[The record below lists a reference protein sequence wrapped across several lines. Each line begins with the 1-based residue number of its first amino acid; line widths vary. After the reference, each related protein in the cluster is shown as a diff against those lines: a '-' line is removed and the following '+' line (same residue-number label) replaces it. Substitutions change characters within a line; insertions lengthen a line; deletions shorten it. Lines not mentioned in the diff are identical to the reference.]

1 MKHIKTLITGGAG
14 FIGSRLARILLER
27 GHEVV
32 ILDNLSPQIH
42 GEIPHVTMPDG
53 VRFLRADVRDIG
65 AQAEIIS
72 AADAIFHLAAETGT
86 GQSMYQIEKY
96 VHVNELGTAKLLQ
109 VLSNCKRKPRKLILA
124 SSRSVYGEG
133 AYLDESTG
141 ALVRPRPRDIDQLVS
156 GEWGPRSKNTG
167 TTIRAVATPESFPFS
182 ADSVYAATKAAQ
194 ELMMIAAAP
203 GLGAVTNVFRFQN
216 VFGEGQSLQNPY
228 TGIISIFFNR
238 ARQGLDIPL
247 YEDGLPARDFIHVD
261 DVVRPLA
268 DALTAGL
275 ENGSTINL
283 GSGVPTTIREL
294 AEKLCATA
302 GFSVPIEVSGQ
313 YRVGDI
319 RQCWADLTLAKTL
332 LGFTPSVSLEQG
344 LERFTT
350 WARQQPRYSDN
361 SAKALSELK
370 AKGLSS

>member
-1 MKHIKTLITGGAG
+1 MKTVITGGAG
-14 FIGSRLARILLER
+14 FIGSRLAGVLLER

-42 GEIPHVTMPDG
+42 GEIPQVSLPDG
-53 VRFLRADVRDIG
+53 TRYLRADIRDIE
-65 AQAEIIS
+65 AQAEEIC

-96 VHVNELGTAKLLQ
+96 VEVNELGTGKLLQ
-109 VLSNCKRKPRKLILA
+109 VLSGGARKPRKLILA

-133 AYLDESTG
+133 AYRDEETG
-141 ALVRPRPRDIDQLVS
+141 ALVQPSPRDPHQLAS
-156 GEWGPRSKNTG
+156 GEWDPRSKRDGATV
-167 TTIRAVATPESFPFS
+167 RAVATPESFPFS

-194 ELMMIAAAP
+194 ELLMIAAAP

-268 DALTAGL
+268 DALEADL

-294 AEKLCATA
+294 AEKLCTAA
-302 GFSVPIEVSGQ
+302 GFSVPIEVTGQ

-319 RQCWADLTLAKTL
+319 RQCWADLTVAKDL
-332 LGFTPSVSLEQG
+332 LGFAPTVSLEQG
-344 LERFTT
+344 LERFST
-350 WARQQPRYSDN
+350 WARQQPEHSDN
-361 SAKALSELK
+361 SAQALRELK
-370 AKGLSS
+370 EKGLSN

>member
-1 MKHIKTLITGGAG
+1 MKTVITGGAG
-14 FIGSRLARILLER
+14 FIGSRLAAVLLER

-42 GEIPHVTMPDG
+42 GELPHVTLPDG
-53 VRFLRADVRDIG
+53 VTFLRSDIRDID
-65 AQAEIIS
+65 AQAEAVC

-96 VHVNELGTAKLLQ
+96 VEVNELGTAKLLQ
-109 VLSNCKRKPRKLILA
+109 VLSGCERKPRKLILA

-133 AYLDESTG
+133 AYLDEATG
-141 ALVRPRPRDIDQLVS
+141 ALVQPRPRDPDQLAS
-156 GEWGPRSKNTG
+156 GQWEPRSTREG
-167 TTIRAVATPESFPFS
+167 SPIRAVATPESFPFS

-238 ARQGLDIPL
+238 ARQGLGIPL

-268 DALTAGL
+268 DALEADL

-283 GSGVPTTIREL
+283 GAGVPTTIREL
-294 AEKLCATA
+294 AEKLCAAA
-302 GFSVPIEVSGQ
+302 GFSVPIEVTGQ

-319 RQCWADLTLAKTL
+319 RQCWADLTVAQDL
-332 LGFTPSVSLEQG
+332 LGFAPTVSLEQG
-344 LERFTT
+344 LERFTS
-350 WARQQPRYSDN
+350 WARQQPEYSDN
-361 SAKALSELK
+361 SAQALRELK
-370 AKGLSS
+370 EKGLSS